1 MSEIPE
7 TPTPAS
13 DSATLRAPA
22 ARPGGR
28 SARVRADVVAALLAE
43 VTEKGYD
50 GLTVEAVAA
59 RSGVHKATLYRR
71 WSGVDGL
78 VADALTA
85 SADQPWPL
93 PDTGDLGE
101 DLRRITHEVFA
112 VFTDP
117 ELGPTPTALIAAAQ
131 RSDTGAAA
139 LRAFFAARHEQAAEV
154 AERAVTRGELPA
166 GTDGAE
172 VVRAATAPLYYR
184 LFVTG
189 EPLDAL
195 TAERAADAA
204 ALAARAGLFAA
215 APAPAPAPASRTAT
229 PRTTATRT
237 ATPHTTAP
245 RTTAPPTI
253 DPPATNHQT
262 QNGN

>member
-1 MSEIPE
+1 MTGATHPE
-7 TPTPAS
+7 QPPHA
-13 DSATLRAPA
+13 RAP
-22 ARPGGR
+22 RPGGR
-28 SARVRADVVAALLAE
+28 SARVRADVVTATLAE

-50 GLTVEAVAA
+50 GLTVEAVAT

-71 WSGVDGL
+71 WGGVDGL

-93 PDTGDLGE
+93 PDTGDLRQ
-101 DLRRITHEVFA
+101 DLRRITQEVFS

-117 ELGPTPTALIAAAQ
+117 ELGPTPTALISAAQ

-139 LRAFFAARHEQAAEV
+139 LRAFFAARHRQAAEV

-184 LFVTG
+184 LFVSG
-189 EPLDAL
+189 EPLDAR

-204 ALAARAGLFAA
+204 ALAARAGLFTSAEEDSA
-215 APAPAPAPASRTAT
+215 GPATAAT
-229 PRTTATRT
+229 P
-237 ATPHTTAP
+237 
-245 RTTAPPTI
+245 PTLA
-253 DPPATNHQT
+253 PPAT
-262 QNGN
+262 

>member
-1 MSEIPE
+1 MRLESTLTGATHPAPE
-7 TPTPAS
+7 PRTPTP
-13 DSATLRAPA
+13 
-22 ARPGGR
+22 RPGGR
-28 SARVRADVVAALLAE
+28 STRVRAEVVAATLAE
-43 VTEKGYD
+43 VAEKGYD

-71 WSGVDGL
+71 WGGVDGL

-93 PDTGDLGE
+93 PDTGDLRQ
-101 DLRRITHEVFA
+101 DLRRITQEVFS

-117 ELGPTPTALIAAAQ
+117 ELGPTPTALISAAQ

-139 LRAFFAARHEQAAEV
+139 LRAFFAARHRQAAEV
-154 AERAVTRGELPA
+154 AERAVARGELPA

-184 LFVTG
+184 LFVSG
-189 EPLDAL
+189 EPLDAR

-204 ALAARAGLFAA
+204 ALAAHAGLF
-215 APAPAPAPASRTAT
+215 T
-229 PRTTATRT
+229 PTTT
-237 ATPHTTAP
+237 TPE
-245 RTTAPPTI
+245 
-253 DPPATNHQT
+253 
-262 QNGN
+262 QN